1 MLKSIQLLDA
11 DKADK
16 ILDRMA
22 YEMYEHNIGE
32 SGILMAGI
40 ADRGLDIAKLLKKKI
55 EKISDLKVEVVSIRI
70 NKDNPIDPVIMES
83 TDLADRSIILV
94 DDVANSG
101 KTIMYALKPFLA
113 QVVRKMQVA
122 VLIDRKHKRYPVSS
136 DYVGLQLS
144 TALQEHIIVS
154 VEKGKV
160 TGATLS

>member
-1 MLKSIQLLDA
+1 MLKSIQLLDS

-22 YEMYEHNIGE
+22 YEMYEHNIEE
-32 SGILMAGI
+32 SGILLAGI

-55 EKISDLKVEVVSIRI
+55 ERISDLKVELISVNI
-70 NKDNPIDPVIMES
+70 NKDNPIDPITMEE
-83 TDLADRSIILV
+83 TDLSNRSIILI

-113 QVVRKMQVA
+113 QIVRKMQVA
-122 VLIDRKHKRYPVSS
+122 VLIDRKHKRYPVSA